1 MAETE
6 RITVAEVSEGFG
18 SVGKPESEVS
28 LPVVELLTGRGF
40 ATGKSGAGKSN
51 SVSVIAEK
59 LLDNGFGLL
68 IVDVDG
74 EYYGLKEEYELLH
87 VGADEE
93 CDIQVTP
100 DHAEKLATLA
110 LERNVP
116 IILHVSSYLDES
128 EAEAVLTAV
137 ARHLFAKAKKQK
149 QPFLVVVEE
158 IHEYIPEKGSV
169 GNAGQMLIKIGKR
182 GRKHGLG
189 IVGISQRPAD
199 VKKDFITQCDWLL
212 WHRLTWDNDTNVVG
226 RMLDG
231 EYASAVEDLADG
243 EGFLMT
249 DWAETERVQFY
260 RKRTF
265 DAGATPG
272 LEDFERPEL
281 KSVSEELVAEL
292 KQPAEEDEDDRIAE
306 LRAKLDEKNS
316 RIAELKRELQDAR
329 DLRRLAEE
337 FVDALVQGVEGT
349 APGRTEQE
357 RMRGPPRPTAAGDSA
372 SGPAIGAGALT
383 NAGEGGVDVG
393 TTAASPPVEP
403 ESDGGNAP
411 EPGDDQEPV
420 DDARA
425 ETGEESGEQTSSGVE
440 RDTDDPDKA
449 FSAAAILET
458 LNAASELSIEDIE
471 RRGPQSPRKR
481 VKTGGTGD
489 SSDEPADRTDDPE
502 SRPADGEDREEPVAV
517 RELKAEIAGLETL
530 TREML
535 SVYRE
540 DGPMDPQEAHVT
552 AGGDGDRTRSY
563 ARNRALRTRGLI
575 EHVGRGYYD
584 DALEEA
590 LTEKLPPGSH
600 DRVEEYLGE
609 IDRAALGED

>member
-1 MAETE
+1 
-6 RITVAEVSEGFG
+6 
-18 SVGKPESEVS
+18 
-28 LPVVELLTGRGF
+28 
-40 ATGKSGAGKSN
+40 
-51 SVSVIAEK
+51 
-59 LLDNGFGLL
+59 
-68 IVDVDG
+68 
-74 EYYGLKEEYELLH
+74 
-87 VGADEE
+87 
-93 CDIQVTP
+93 
-100 DHAEKLATLA
+100 
-110 LERNVP
+110 
-116 IILHVSSYLDES
+116 
-128 EAEAVLTAV
+128 
-137 ARHLFAKAKKQK
+137 
-149 QPFLVVVEE
+149 
-158 IHEYIPEKGSV
+158 
-169 GNAGQMLIKIGKR
+169 MLIKIGKR

-260 RKRTF
+260 RKQTF

-272 LEDFERPEL
+272 LADFERPEL

-292 KQPAEEDEDDRIAE
+292 KEPAEDDEDDRIAE
-306 LRAKLDEKNS
+306 LRAELDEKNS
-316 RIAELKRELQDAR
+316 RIAELERELQDAR

-337 FVDALVQGVEGT
+337 FVDALVQGVEGP
-349 APGRTEQE
+349 APGRTAQE
-357 RMRGPPRPTAAGDSA
+357 RMRGPPRPTPAGDST
-372 SGPAIGAGALT
+372 SGPAIGTGALA
-383 NAGEGGVDVG
+383 NAGEGGVDAG
-393 TTAASPPVEP
+393 TTAASPTVEP
-403 ESDGGNAP
+403 EPDGGNAP
-411 EPGDDQEPV
+411 SSGSGDDQEPA
-420 DDARA
+420 DDTEA
-425 ETGEESGEQTSSGVE
+425 ETGEESGEETGDGVE
-440 RDTDDPDKA
+440 GDTDKPGET

-471 RRGPQSPRKR
+471 RRGPQSPRER
-481 VKTGGTGD
+481 VETGGTESPSNG
-489 SSDEPADRTDDPE
+489 PMDRTDDPE
-502 SRPADGEDREEPVAV
+502 SRPADGDDREEPVAV

-584 DALEEA
+584 DTVRET
-590 LTEKLPPGSH
+590 LTEKLSLEDR
-600 DRVEEYLGE
+600 DRVEKYLGE
-609 IDRAALGED
+609 IDRATVGEN